1 MIVEVI
7 GGTVKYTASTGDWTA
22 DIVAEGLQIL
32 ISFNS
37 NIGSMQ
43 MSSGTNYDNL
53 TTFINEVKADAISR
67 GINWSGN

>member
-1 MIVEVI
+1 MIVEI
-7 GGTVKYTASTGDWTA
+7 LGGTVKYTASTGDWTA
-22 DIVAEGLQIL
+22 EVIAEGPQIL
-32 ISFNS
+32 VSFAS

-53 TTFINEVKADAISR
+53 VTFIGEVKSDAISR

>member
-22 DIVAEGLQIL
+22 DIVAESLQVFV
-32 ISFNS
+32 SFSS
-37 NIGSMQ
+37 NTGSMQ

-53 TTFINEVKADAISR
+53 AAFIDEVKADAISR

>member
-1 MIVEVI
+1 MIVEI
-7 GGTVKYTASTGDWTA
+7 LGGTVKYTASSGDWTA
-22 DIVAEGLQIL
+22 EIIAEGSQIL
-32 ISFNS
+32 VSFAS

-53 TTFINEVKADAISR
+53 VVFIGEVKADAISR